1 MLYRRFGRTHLA
13 IPVFSVGGM
22 RYQASWD
29 RDAPWTQAN
38 QEKLEATVDR
48 ALSLGITHIETA
60 RGYGTSE
67 AQLGPALARLPRS
80 SFLLQT
86 KARPHDDPKVFEA
99 HLEESFACLQVKT
112 LDLFAFHGL
121 NDAAALNPALD
132 RCLKVAERYRA
143 AGRIRNIGFSTHAPT
158 EVIQAAIH
166 SGRFDY
172 VNLHYYYLFQDNAL
186 AVQAAAARDM
196 GVFIISPSDKGG
208 RLYKPSAKLRALCA
222 PLSPMAFNDLWC
234 LSHPEVHTLSIGAAR
249 PSDFDEHLKVLP
261 MLAEPGKILGPIVER
276 LEDAYRQALGADY
289 AKAWFQGLRNFDEI
303 PGRVNVRKILWLRNL
318 VLAYD
323 LIEYAQER
331 YMAMA
336 PDDLWVPGA
345 RAETFDP
352 DAVVAALPDS
362 PFRAK
367 IPALLR
373 EAHGLLFNPTV
384 KPQP

>member
-1 MLYRRFGRTHLA
+1 M
-13 IPVFSVGGM
+13 PVFSLGGM
-22 RYQASWD
+22 RYQESWD
-29 RDAPWTQAN
+29 RGVPWTKPVQDN
-38 QEKLEATVDR
+38 LEATFDR

-67 AQLGPALARLPRS
+67 AQLGPALDRLPRS
-80 SFLLQT
+80 AYLLQT
-86 KARPHDDPKVFEA
+86 KVRPHGNPKVFEA
-99 HLEESFACLQVKT
+99 QLEESFASLKVNY

-121 NDAAALNPALD
+121 NDAAAVQLTLD
-132 RCLKVAERYRA
+132 RCLKIVERYRA
-143 AGRIRNIGFSTHAPT
+143 EGRIRNIGFSTHAPP
-158 EVIQAAIH
+158 EVILGAVK

-172 VNLHYYYLFQDNAL
+172 VNLHYYYLFQDNAPV
-186 AVQAAAARDM
+186 VQAAAAQDM

-234 LSHPEVHTLSIGAAR
+234 LSHPEVNTLSIGAAR
-249 PSDFDEHLKVLP
+249 PSDFDEHLKILP
-261 MLAEPGKILGPIVER
+261 MLAEPEKVLAPIVER
-276 LEDAYRQALGADY
+276 LEEAYRQALGTDF
-289 AKAWFQGLRNFDEI
+289 AKAWFQGLRNFDQI

-345 RAETFDP
+345 RAENIDP
-352 DAVVAALPDS
+352 EAIVAALPDS
-362 PFRAK
+362 PFRGK

-373 EAHGLLFNPTV
+373 EAHAMLFNPAV
-384 KPQP
+384 SPMP